1 MNASSVGRGDAF
13 SAAIL
18 FRVST
23 FAALGVSLIDP
34 LGDLIAVTEAGS
46 VTAGRGNR
54 GDEPAMRSNPLHAL
68 VGRLDNSG
76 R

>member
-1 MNASSVGRGDAF
+1 MNARSVGHRHTF

-23 FAALGVSLIDP
+23 FAALGVNLIDP
-34 LGDLIAVTEAGS
+34 LGYLIAVTEAGS
-46 VTAGRGNR
+46 VTAGRGNG